1 MRLALM
7 IDGCSG
13 ATCSGMNMNQIQL
26 VTLVF
31 TLLFCVSGC
40 SGEDVKVP
48 GSDLPVGCDVLL
60 EPSDDDQSTL
70 QAAVI
75 EAEENA
81 TVCLSAG
88 VFSLQT
94 ELAIDR
100 DGLTLRGMGPDVSI
114 LDFSGQDVGANGIHV
129 RSDHVTIRE
138 LTVSET
144 PGDGIRATD
153 VDDIRFIETHIIWAA
168 PSSNDNGAYGVYPVG
183 SNGVLVDGCRVVGSR
198 DAGIYV
204 GQSTNVLVQNNDLY
218 GNVGGIEIENTSD
231 AEVTKNH
238 SHDNTSGI
246 LIFNLPDLPI
256 LDGKRTKVHDNVV
269 ENNNLPNF
277 ADAGTIVAMVPAGSG
292 FIVLASDSNEI
303 HNNVIKNNESGGVI
317 ITSYNQALFGMT
329 EDDRY
334 NIYAQNNY
342 VHDNHFENNGKQAHG
357 ILAPSSADVVVDGC
371 FDDSESY
378 EQQQNCIVE
387 VNATTFMNIGLCEEG
402 KALQLSDFSC
412 TGSSLSTQSP

>member
-1 MRLALM
+1 MLSA
-7 IDGCSG
+7 
-13 ATCSGMNMNQIQL
+13 
-26 VTLVF
+26 
-31 TLLFCVSGC
+31 LLFCVSGC

-48 GSDLPVGCDVLL
+48 GSDLPAGCDVLL

-114 LDFSGQDVGANGIHV
+114 LDFSGQDVGANGINI

-168 PSSNDNGAYGVYPVG
+168 PSSTDNGAYGVYPVG
-183 SNGVLVDGCRVVGSR
+183 CNGVLVDGCRVVGSR

-238 SHDNTSGI
+238 CHDNTSGI

-303 HNNVIKNNESGGVI
+303 HNNVIKNN
-317 ITSYNQALFGMT
+317 
-329 EDDRY
+329 
-334 NIYAQNNY
+334 
-342 VHDNHFENNGKQAHG
+342 
-357 ILAPSSADVVVDGC
+357 
-371 FDDSESY
+371 
-378 EQQQNCIVE
+378 
-387 VNATTFMNIGLCEEG
+387 
-402 KALQLSDFSC
+402 
-412 TGSSLSTQSP
+412 